1 MPSPDLVAGFKL
13 TRDQWDALGQTL
25 APLAERLAVETV
37 ADALPGAKVIEVRG
51 EINEDWLR
59 ILRIQRVL
67 SATGEVLFDA
77 TEGHNERRVEDAV
90 DETNAEYLD
99 LLLDLTG
106 DVCMGNS
113 AIELELSD
121 SQGEIRDRAGTMP

>member
-1 MPSPDLVAGFKL
+1 MPSPDLVAEFER
-13 TRDQWDALGQTL
+13 THDQWDALGQAL

-67 SATGEVLFDA
+67 SATGEVLFDMA
-77 TEGHNERRVEDAV
+77 EGHNERRVEDAV
-90 DETNAEYLD
+90 DEANAEYLD

-106 DVCMGNS
+106 DVYMGNS
-113 AIELELSD
+113 AIELDLNES
-121 SQGEIRDRAGTMP
+121 

>member
-1 MPSPDLVAGFKL
+1 MPSPDLIAEFTR
-13 TRDQWDALGQTL
+13 TRDQWDALGQAL
-25 APLAERLAVETV
+25 APLAEQLAVETV
-37 ADALPGAKVIEVRG
+37 ADALPGAKAIEVRG

-67 SATGEVLFDA
+67 SVTGEVLFDA

-90 DETNAEYLD
+90 DEANAEYLD

-106 DVCMGNS
+106 DAYMGNR
-113 AIELELSD
+113 AIELGGLVERD
-121 SQGEIRDRAGTMP
+121 KEILDRLAE

>member
-1 MPSPDLVAGFKL
+1 MPSPDLVAEFKL
-13 TRDQWDALGQTL
+13 TRDQWDALGQAL

-37 ADALPGAKVIEVRG
+37 ADALPEAKVIEVRG

-67 SATGEVLFDA
+67 SVTGEVLFDA
-77 TEGHNERRVEDAV
+77 TEGHNERWVEDAV
-90 DETNAEYLD
+90 DEANAEYLD

-106 DVCMGNS
+106 DLYMGNS
-113 AIELELSD
+113 AIELELDD
-121 SQGEIRDRAGTMP
+121 S